1 MMPDYEAGAKI
12 LDKKYPGWRNKINI
26 NALDM
31 AVYTN
36 CILGQIYGEYKI
48 GKATLW
54 PNTRSDIV
62 DELCCKF
69 GFDAQGKRDEWI
81 KIINKKPQ
89 ENKNN
94 FFEMVDALSDLV
106 EKAEKTNNTLLKRV
120 FLDAAYS
127 TVKTIESE
135 LGEIYP

>member
-1 MMPDYEAGAKI
+1 MMPDYEAGARL
-12 LDKKYPGWRNKINI
+12 LDEKCSGWRNKINI
-26 NALDM
+26 HSLDM
-31 AVYTN
+31 AVHNY
-36 CILGQIYGEYKI
+36 CILGQLYGEYKI

-54 PNTRSDIV
+54 PSTRSDIV
-62 DELCCKF
+62 DEFCRKL
-69 GFDAQGKRDEWI
+69 GFDAQGRRDEWI
-81 KIINKKPQ
+81 KIINQKPQ